1 MNKEEKRKTAK
12 ILIVDDSELNRMM
25 LAAMLGENYEIL
37 EASDGVEALSVIR
50 KYETSI
56 DLVLLDIVMPG
67 MDGFDVLTVMN
78 EKHWIDTIPVIMIS
92 AENDTSY
99 MEKAYELGATDYIKR
114 PYESYI
120 IHRRITNTLMLYEKQ
135 KRLLNMVEEQ
145 IYEKEKNNSMM
156 INILGHIVEFRN
168 GESGPHVHHVQT
180 MTRLLLQCLMKKTNS
195 YNLTDKDVLI
205 ISTASALHD
214 IGKIMIDEKILNKP
228 GKLTKEEFEIMKTH
242 SMLGAS
248 ILKELPTYQE
258 KTLVSVA
265 YEICRWHHERY
276 DGKGYPDG
284 LKGEQIPISAQ
295 VVSLADVYDALTS
308 ERCYKKAFTKEKA
321 MEMILDGQC
330 GAFNPLL
337 LECLKDIEDVIETS
351 LDMDAQME
359 VNTSL
364 VTKVTEEILDSR
376 IVEKASYSSWRLER
390 EQEKRKFFTAG
401 LEEIQFEYD
410 STISAVTISEYGAK
424 LLGIREVIIKPEND
438 ENQFLGGEN
447 IKTLTEALHRTT
459 PLNPE
464 IRMKFLANY
473 PDGQRWCQVV
483 AKSLWSKEDEPKYIG
498 VLGRII
504 DIHEK
509 DTVYFDNNKD
519 VTKGT
524 KAELKEMVQQLEK
537 VFDNVRLIDVKE
549 HKVIPM
555 KERKTAGKPDRCYDI
570 WGKENACKNCIAA
583 KATNKKGQLSKIE
596 FVGDNMY
603 ETIAK
608 YIEIEG
614 NPYIVE
620 MIYKMRDE
628 MILDPLGR
636 NDFIEGIKNYNQ
648 KFYQDVLTG
657 AYNRRYYDEYAKN
670 MTQMNALALIDG
682 DDFRVINEKYG
693 HAAGDVVIY
702 HIAKMIENCI
712 RRSDVLIRYEGDKF
726 ILLMENISSQMF
738 EMKLNQIVNEI
749 NHMTLEEYPHIQ
761 FSVTIGGVHGVLPLE
776 KAFEEAS
783 ELMERGKKEKN
794 HVEMKT
800 YKK

>member
-1 MNKEEKRKTAK
+1 MDRVEKRKTTT
-12 ILIVDDSELNRMM
+12 ILIVDDSELNRVM

-37 EASDGVEALSVIR
+37 EASDGVEALSVIQ

-67 MDGFDVLTVMN
+67 MDGFEVLKVMN
-78 EKHWIDTIPVIMIS
+78 QKHWIDTIPVIMIS

-135 KRLLNMVEEQ
+135 RRLLNMVEEQ

-195 YNLTDKDVLI
+195 YNLTDEDVLI
-205 ISTASALHD
+205 IRTASALHD

-248 ILKELPTYQE
+248 ILKELPTYQK

-284 LKGEQIPISAQ
+284 LKGEEIPISAQ
-295 VVSLADVYDALTS
+295 VVALADVYDALTS
-308 ERCYKKAFTKEKA
+308 ERCYKKAFSKEKA

-337 LECLKDIEDVIETS
+337 LECLKDIEDIIEVS
-351 LDMDAQME
+351 LDMDAQMD
-359 VNTSL
+359 VNPSL
-364 VTKVTEEILDSR
+364 VTKVTEELLDSR
-376 IVEKASYSSWRLER
+376 IVEKASYSSWRLEK
-390 EQEKRKFFTAG
+390 EQEKHKFFTAG

-410 STISAVTISEYGAK
+410 STIEAVTLSEYGAK
-424 LLGIREVIIKPEND
+424 LLGLREVIIKPEQG
-438 ENQFLGGEN
+438 EETFLGSEN
-447 IKTLTEALHRTT
+447 IKTLTKALHQTT
-459 PLNPE
+459 PVNSE

-473 PDGQRWCQVV
+473 PEGQRWCQVI
-483 AKSLWSKEDEPKYIG
+483 AKSLWSREEEPKYIG

-509 DTVYFDNNKD
+509 DTIYFDNNKD

-537 VFDNVRLIDVKE
+537 VFDSVRLIDVE
-549 HKVIPM
+549 SYEVIPVREKKSVYKSDKCYNIFGK
-555 KERKTAGKPDRCYDI
+555 KET
-570 WGKENACKNCIAA
+570 CKNCVSR
-583 KATNKKGQLSKIE
+583 KATVKKDQCSKIE
-596 FVGDNMY
+596 FIGENIY

-614 NPYIVE
+614 HPYVLE

-628 MILDPLGR
+628 MISDPLGR

-648 KFYQDVLTG
+648 KFYRDVLTG
-657 AYNRRYYDEYAKN
+657 VYNRRYYDEYAKN

-682 DDFRVINEKYG
+682 DNFGIINEKYG
-693 HAAGDVVIY
+693 HAAGNIVIY

-712 RRSDVLIRYEGDKF
+712 RCSDVLIRYEGDKF
-726 ILLMENISSQMF
+726 LLLMENISSQMF
-738 EMKLNQIVNEI
+738 EMKLKRIAEATNNMV
-749 NHMTLEEYPHIQ
+749 LEEYPHIR

-776 KAFEEAS
+776 EAFKEAYQ
-783 ELMERGKKEKN
+783 LMEQGKKEKN
-794 HVEMKT
+794 HVVMKRP
-800 YKK
+800 

>member
-1 MNKEEKRKTAK
+1 MDRVEKRKTTT
-12 ILIVDDSELNRMM
+12 ILIVDDSELNRVM

-37 EASDGVEALSVIR
+37 EASDGVEALSVIQ

-67 MDGFDVLTVMN
+67 MDGFEVLKVMN
-78 EKHWIDTIPVIMIS
+78 QKHWIDTIPVIMIS

-195 YNLTDKDVLI
+195 YNLTDEDVLI

-248 ILKELPTYQE
+248 ILKELPTYQK

-284 LKGEQIPISAQ
+284 LKGEEIPISAQ
-295 VVSLADVYDALTS
+295 VVALADVYDALTS
-308 ERCYKKAFTKEKA
+308 ERCYKKAFSKEKA

-337 LECLKDIEDVIETS
+337 LECLKDIEDIIEVS
-351 LDMDAQME
+351 LDIDAQMD
-359 VNTSL
+359 VNPSL
-364 VTKVTEEILDSR
+364 VTKVTEELLDSR
-376 IVEKASYSSWRLER
+376 IVEKASYSSWRLEKG
-390 EQEKRKFFTAG
+390 QEKRKFFTA
-401 LEEIQFEYD
+401 EENQFEYD
-410 STISAVTISEYGAK
+410 SAIEAVTLSEYGAK
-424 LLGIREVIIKPEND
+424 LLRLREVIIKPEQG
-438 ENQFLGGEN
+438 EETFLGSEN
-447 IKTLTEALHRTT
+447 IKTLTKALHQTT
-459 PLNPE
+459 PVNSE

-473 PDGQRWCQVV
+473 PEGQRWCQVI
-483 AKSLWSKEDEPKYIG
+483 AKSLWSREEEPKYIG

-509 DTVYFDNNKD
+509 DTIYFDNNKD
-519 VTKGT
+519 ITKGT

-537 VFDNVRLIDVKE
+537 VFDSVRLIDVE
-549 HKVIPM
+549 SYEVIPVREKKSVYKSDKCYNIFGK
-555 KERKTAGKPDRCYDI
+555 KET
-570 WGKENACKNCIAA
+570 CKNCVSR
-583 KATNKKGQLSKIE
+583 KATVKKDQCSKIE
-596 FVGDNMY
+596 FIGENIY

-614 NPYIVE
+614 HPYVLE

-628 MILDPLGR
+628 MISDPLGR

-648 KFYQDVLTG
+648 KFYRDVLTG
-657 AYNRRYYDEYAKN
+657 VYNRRYYDEYAKN

-682 DDFRVINEKYG
+682 DNFGIINEKYG
-693 HAAGDVVIY
+693 HAAGNIVIY

-712 RRSDVLIRYEGDKF
+712 RCSDVLIRYEGDKF
-726 ILLMENISSQMF
+726 LLLMENISSQMF
-738 EMKLNQIVNEI
+738 EMKLKRIAEAI
-749 NHMTLEEYPHIQ
+749 NNMVLEEYPHIR

-776 KAFEEAS
+776 EAFKEAYQ
-783 ELMERGKKEKN
+783 LMEQGKKEKN
-794 HVEMKT
+794 HVVMKRP
-800 YKK
+800 

>member
-1 MNKEEKRKTAK
+1 MDRVEKRKTTT
-12 ILIVDDSELNRMM
+12 ILIVDDSELNRVM

-37 EASDGVEALSVIR
+37 EASDGVEALSVIQ

-67 MDGFDVLTVMN
+67 MDGFEVLKVMN
-78 EKHWIDTIPVIMIS
+78 QKHWIDTIPVIMIS

-135 KRLLNMVEEQ
+135 RRLLNMVEEQ

-195 YNLTDKDVLI
+195 YNLTDEDVLI

-214 IGKIMIDEKILNKP
+214 IGKTMIDEKILNKP

-248 ILKELPTYQE
+248 ILKELPTYQK

-284 LKGEQIPISAQ
+284 LKGEEIPISAQ
-295 VVSLADVYDALTS
+295 VVALADVYDALTS
-308 ERCYKKAFTKEKA
+308 ERCYKKAFSKEKA

-337 LECLKDIEDVIETS
+337 LECLKDIEDIIEVS
-351 LDMDAQME
+351 LDMDAQMD
-359 VNTSL
+359 VNPSL
-364 VTKVTEEILDSR
+364 VTKVTEELLDSR
-376 IVEKASYSSWRLER
+376 IVEKASYSSWRLEK
-390 EQEKRKFFTAG
+390 EQEKHKFFTAG

-410 STISAVTISEYGAK
+410 STIEAVTLSEYGAK
-424 LLGIREVIIKPEND
+424 LLGLREVIIKPEQG
-438 ENQFLGGEN
+438 EETFLGSEN
-447 IKTLTEALHRTT
+447 IKTLTKALHQTT
-459 PLNPE
+459 PVNSE

-473 PDGQRWCQVV
+473 PEGQRWCQVI
-483 AKSLWSKEDEPKYIG
+483 AKSLWSREEEPKYIG

-509 DTVYFDNNKD
+509 DTIYFDNNKD

-537 VFDNVRLIDVKE
+537 VFDSVRLIDVE
-549 HKVIPM
+549 SYEVIPVREKKSVYKSDKCYNIFGK
-555 KERKTAGKPDRCYDI
+555 KET
-570 WGKENACKNCIAA
+570 CKNCVSR
-583 KATNKKGQLSKIE
+583 KATVKKDQCSKIE
-596 FVGDNMY
+596 FIGENIY

-614 NPYIVE
+614 HPYVLE

-628 MILDPLGR
+628 MISDPLGR

-648 KFYQDVLTG
+648 KFYRDVLTG
-657 AYNRRYYDEYAKN
+657 VYNRRYYDEYAKN

-682 DDFRVINEKYG
+682 DNFGIINEKYG
-693 HAAGDVVIY
+693 HAAGNIVIY

-712 RRSDVLIRYEGDKF
+712 RCSDVLIRYEGDKF
-726 ILLMENISSQMF
+726 LLLMENISSQMF
-738 EMKLNQIVNEI
+738 EMKLKRIAEAI
-749 NHMTLEEYPHIQ
+749 NNMVLEEYPHIR

-776 KAFEEAS
+776 EAFKEAYQ
-783 ELMERGKKEKN
+783 LMEQGKKEKN
-794 HVEMKT
+794 HVVMKRP
-800 YKK
+800 

>member
-1 MNKEEKRKTAK
+1 MDKVEKRKTTT

-25 LAAMLGENYEIL
+25 LSAMLGENYEIL

-67 MDGFDVLTVMN
+67 MDGFEVLKVMSQQ
-78 EKHWIDTIPVIMIS
+78 HWIDTIPVIMIS

-120 IHRRITNTLMLYEKQ
+120 IHRRITNTLMLYQKQ

-295 VVSLADVYDALTS
+295 VVALADVYDALTS

-337 LECLKDIEDVIETS
+337 LECLKDIEDIIEDS
-351 LDMDAQME
+351 LDMDAQTD

-364 VTKVTEEILDSR
+364 VSKVTEELLDSR
-376 IVEKASYSSWRLER
+376 IVEKASYSSWRLEK

-410 STISAVTISEYGAK
+410 SDIEAVMLSEYGAK
-424 LLGIREVIIKPEND
+424 LLGLREVIIKPEQR
-438 ENQFLGGEN
+438 EEAFLGSEN

-459 PLNPE
+459 PVNSE

-473 PDGQRWCQVV
+473 PEGQRWCQVI
-483 AKSLWSKEDEPKYIG
+483 AKSLWSREEEPKYIG

-509 DTVYFDNNKD
+509 DTIYFDNNKD

-537 VFDNVRLIDVKE
+537 VFDNVRLIDVE
-549 HKVIPM
+549 AHEVIPM
-555 KERKTAGKPDRCYDI
+555 KEKKSVYKTDKCYNI
-570 WGKENACKNCIAA
+570 WGKKETCKNCVSR
-583 KATNKKGQLSKIE
+583 KATVKKGQLSKIE
-596 FVGDNMY
+596 FIGENIY

-608 YIEIEG
+608 YIEMEG
-614 NPYIVE
+614 RPYVIE

-657 AYNRRYYDEYAKN
+657 VYNRRYYDEYAKN
-670 MTQMNALALIDG
+670 MTQIM
-682 DDFRVINEKYG
+682 
-693 HAAGDVVIY
+693 HW
-702 HIAKMIENCI
+702 H
-712 RRSDVLIRYEGDKF
+712 
-726 ILLMENISSQMF
+726 
-738 EMKLNQIVNEI
+738 
-749 NHMTLEEYPHIQ
+749 
-761 FSVTIGGVHGVLPLE
+761 
-776 KAFEEAS
+776 
-783 ELMERGKKEKN
+783 
-794 HVEMKT
+794 
-800 YKK
+800 

>member
-1 MNKEEKRKTAK
+1 MVKEEKRKTTT

-25 LAAMLGENYEIL
+25 LSAMLGDNYEIL

-67 MDGFDVLTVMN
+67 MDGFEVLKVMN
-78 EKHWIDTIPVIMIS
+78 QQHWIDTIPVIMIS

-258 KTLVSVA
+258 KTLVNVA

-295 VVSLADVYDALTS
+295 VVALADVYDALTS

-337 LECLKDIEDVIETS
+337 LECLKDIEDIIEDS
-351 LDMDAQME
+351 LDMDAQTD

-364 VTKVTEEILDSR
+364 VTKVTEELLDSR
-376 IVEKASYSSWRLER
+376 IVEKASYSSWRLEK
-390 EQEKRKFFTAG
+390 EQEKRRFFTAG

-410 STISAVTISEYGAK
+410 SAIEAVILSEYGAK
-424 LLGIREVIIKPEND
+424 LLGFREVIIKPEQA
-438 ENQFLGGEN
+438 EETFLGSEN

-459 PLNPE
+459 PLNSE
-464 IRMKFLANY
+464 IRIKFLANY
-473 PDGQRWCQVV
+473 PEGPRWCQVI
-483 AKSLWSKEDEPKYIG
+483 AKSLWSREEEPKYIG

-509 DTVYFDNNKD
+509 DTIYFDNNKD

-524 KAELKEMVQQLEK
+524 KA
-537 VFDNVRLIDVKE
+537 
-549 HKVIPM
+549 
-555 KERKTAGKPDRCYDI
+555 
-570 WGKENACKNCIAA
+570 
-583 KATNKKGQLSKIE
+583 
-596 FVGDNMY
+596 
-603 ETIAK
+603 
-608 YIEIEG
+608 
-614 NPYIVE
+614 
-620 MIYKMRDE
+620 
-628 MILDPLGR
+628 
-636 NDFIEGIKNYNQ
+636 
-648 KFYQDVLTG
+648 
-657 AYNRRYYDEYAKN
+657 
-670 MTQMNALALIDG
+670 
-682 DDFRVINEKYG
+682 
-693 HAAGDVVIY
+693 
-702 HIAKMIENCI
+702 
-712 RRSDVLIRYEGDKF
+712 
-726 ILLMENISSQMF
+726 
-738 EMKLNQIVNEI
+738 
-749 NHMTLEEYPHIQ
+749 
-761 FSVTIGGVHGVLPLE
+761 
-776 KAFEEAS
+776 
-783 ELMERGKKEKN
+783 
-794 HVEMKT
+794 
-800 YKK
+800 

>member
-1 MNKEEKRKTAK
+1 MDRVEKRKTTT
-12 ILIVDDSELNRMM
+12 ILIVDDSELNRVM

-37 EASDGVEALSVIR
+37 EASDGVEALSVIQ

-67 MDGFDVLTVMN
+67 MDGFEVLKVMN
-78 EKHWIDTIPVIMIS
+78 QKHWIDTIPVIMIS

-135 KRLLNMVEEQ
+135 RRLLNMVEEQ

-195 YNLTDKDVLI
+195 YNLTDEDVLI

-248 ILKELPTYQE
+248 ILKELPTYQK

-284 LKGEQIPISAQ
+284 LKGEEIPISAQ
-295 VVSLADVYDALTS
+295 VVALADVYDALTS
-308 ERCYKKAFTKEKA
+308 ERCYKKAFSKEKA

-337 LECLKDIEDVIETS
+337 LECLKDIEDIIEVS
-351 LDMDAQME
+351 LDMDAQMD
-359 VNTSL
+359 VNLSL
-364 VTKVTEEILDSR
+364 VTKVTEELLDSR
-376 IVEKASYSSWRLER
+376 IVEKASYSSWRLEK
-390 EQEKRKFFTAG
+390 EQEKHKFFTAG

-410 STISAVTISEYGAK
+410 STIEAVTLSEYGAK
-424 LLGIREVIIKPEND
+424 LLGLREVIIKPEQG
-438 ENQFLGGEN
+438 EETFLGSEN
-447 IKTLTEALHRTT
+447 IKTLTKALHQTT
-459 PLNPE
+459 PVNSE

-473 PDGQRWCQVV
+473 PEGQRWCQVI
-483 AKSLWSKEDEPKYIG
+483 AKSLWSREEEPKYIG

-509 DTVYFDNNKD
+509 DTIYFDNNKD

-537 VFDNVRLIDVKE
+537 VFDSVRLIDVE
-549 HKVIPM
+549 SYEVIPVREKKSVYKSDKCYNIFGK
-555 KERKTAGKPDRCYDI
+555 KET
-570 WGKENACKNCIAA
+570 CKNCVSR
-583 KATNKKGQLSKIE
+583 KATVKKDQCSKIE
-596 FVGDNMY
+596 FIGENIY

-614 NPYIVE
+614 HPYVLE

-628 MILDPLGR
+628 MISDPLGR

-648 KFYQDVLTG
+648 KFYRDVLTG
-657 AYNRRYYDEYAKN
+657 VYNRRYYDEYAKN

-682 DDFRVINEKYG
+682 DNFGIINEKYG
-693 HAAGDVVIY
+693 HAAGNIVIY

-712 RRSDVLIRYEGDKF
+712 RCSDVLIRYEGDKF
-726 ILLMENISSQMF
+726 LLLMENISSQMF
-738 EMKLNQIVNEI
+738 EMKLKRIAEATNNMV
-749 NHMTLEEYPHIQ
+749 LEEYPHIR

-776 KAFEEAS
+776 EAFKEAYQ
-783 ELMERGKKEKN
+783 LMEQGKKEKN
-794 HVEMKT
+794 HVVMKRP
-800 YKK
+800 

>member
-1 MNKEEKRKTAK
+1 MNKVEKRKTTT

-37 EASDGVEALSVIR
+37 EASDGVEALSVIQ

-67 MDGFDVLTVMN
+67 MDGFEVLKVMN
-78 EKHWIDTIPVIMIS
+78 QKHWIDTIPVIMIS

-180 MTRLLLQCLMKKTNS
+180 MTRLLLQCLMNKTNS
-195 YNLTDKDVLI
+195 YNLTDEDVLI

-248 ILKELPTYQE
+248 ILKELPTYQK

-284 LKGEQIPISAQ
+284 LKGEEIPISAQ
-295 VVSLADVYDALTS
+295 VVALADVYDALTS
-308 ERCYKKAFTKEKA
+308 ERCYKKAFSKEKA

-337 LECLKDIEDVIETS
+337 LECLKDIEDIIEVS
-351 LDMDAQME
+351 LDMDAQMD
-359 VNTSL
+359 VNPSL
-364 VTKVTEEILDSR
+364 VTKVTEELLDSR
-376 IVEKASYSSWRLER
+376 IVEKASYSSWRLEK

-410 STISAVTISEYGAK
+410 SAIEAVTLSEYGAK
-424 LLGIREVIIKPEND
+424 LLRLHEVIIKPEQG
-438 ENQFLGGEN
+438 EETFLGSEN
-447 IKTLTEALHRTT
+447 IKTLTKALHQTT
-459 PLNPE
+459 PVNSE

-473 PDGQRWCQVV
+473 PEGQRWCQVI
-483 AKSLWSKEDEPKYIG
+483 AKSLWSREEEPKYIG

-509 DTVYFDNNKD
+509 DTIYFDNNKD

-537 VFDNVRLIDVKE
+537 VFDSVRLIDVE
-549 HKVIPM
+549 SYEVIPVREKKSVYKSDKCYNIFGK
-555 KERKTAGKPDRCYDI
+555 KEI
-570 WGKENACKNCIAA
+570 CKNCVSR
-583 KATNKKGQLSKIE
+583 KATVKKDQCSKIE
-596 FVGDNMY
+596 FIGENIY

-614 NPYIVE
+614 YPYVLE

-628 MILDPLGR
+628 MISDPLGR

-648 KFYQDVLTG
+648 KFYRDVLTG
-657 AYNRRYYDEYAKN
+657 VYNRRYYDEYAKN

-682 DDFRVINEKYG
+682 DNFGIINEKYG
-693 HAAGDVVIY
+693 HAAGNIVIY

-712 RRSDVLIRYEGDKF
+712 RCSDVLIRYEGDKF
-726 ILLMENISSQMF
+726 LLLMENISSQMF
-738 EMKLNQIVNEI
+738 EMKLKRIAEAI
-749 NHMTLEEYPHIQ
+749 NNMVLEEYPHIR

-776 KAFEEAS
+776 EAFKEAYQ
-783 ELMERGKKEKN
+783 LMEQGKKEKN
-794 HVEMKT
+794 HVVMKRP
-800 YKK
+800 

>member
-1 MNKEEKRKTAK
+1 MDRVEKRKTTT
-12 ILIVDDSELNRMM
+12 ILIVDDSELNRVM

-37 EASDGVEALSVIR
+37 EASDGIEALSVIQ

-67 MDGFDVLTVMN
+67 MDGFEVLKVMN
-78 EKHWIDTIPVIMIS
+78 QKHWIDTIPVIMIS

-180 MTRLLLQCLMKKTNS
+180 MTRLLLQCLMNKTNS
-195 YNLTDKDVLI
+195 YNLTDEDVLI

-248 ILKELPTYQE
+248 ILKELLTYQK

-284 LKGEQIPISAQ
+284 LKGEEIPISAQ
-295 VVSLADVYDALTS
+295 VVALADVYDALTS
-308 ERCYKKAFTKEKA
+308 ERCYKKAFSKEKA

-337 LECLKDIEDVIETS
+337 LECLKDIEVS
-351 LDMDAQME
+351 LDIDAQMD
-359 VNTSL
+359 VNPSL
-364 VTKVTEEILDSR
+364 VTKVTEELLDSR
-376 IVEKASYSSWRLER
+376 IVEKASYSSWRLEK

-410 STISAVTISEYGAK
+410 SAIEAVTLSEYGAK
-424 LLGIREVIIKPEND
+424 LLRLREVIIKPEQG
-438 ENQFLGGEN
+438 EETFLGSEN
-447 IKTLTEALHRTT
+447 IKTLTKALHQTT
-459 PLNPE
+459 PVNSE

-473 PDGQRWCQVV
+473 PEGQRWCQVI
-483 AKSLWSKEDEPKYIG
+483 AKSLWSREEEPKYIG

-509 DTVYFDNNKD
+509 DTIYFDNNKD
-519 VTKGT
+519 ITKGT

-537 VFDNVRLIDVKE
+537 VFDSVRLIDVE
-549 HKVIPM
+549 SYEVIPVREKKSVYKSDKCYNIFGK
-555 KERKTAGKPDRCYDI
+555 KET
-570 WGKENACKNCIAA
+570 CKNCVSR
-583 KATNKKGQLSKIE
+583 KATVKKDQCSKIE
-596 FVGDNMY
+596 FIGENIY

-614 NPYIVE
+614 HPYVLE

-628 MILDPLGR
+628 MISDPLGR

-648 KFYQDVLTG
+648 KFYRDVLTG
-657 AYNRRYYDEYAKN
+657 VYNRRYYDEYAKN

-682 DDFRVINEKYG
+682 DNFGIINEKYG
-693 HAAGDVVIY
+693 HAAGNIVIY

-712 RRSDVLIRYEGDKF
+712 RCSDVLIRYEGDKF
-726 ILLMENISSQMF
+726 LLLMENISSQMF
-738 EMKLNQIVNEI
+738 EMKLKRIAEAI
-749 NHMTLEEYPHIQ
+749 NNMVLEEYPHIR

-776 KAFEEAS
+776 EAFKEAYQ
-783 ELMERGKKEKN
+783 LMEQGKKEKN
-794 HVEMKT
+794 HVVMKRP
-800 YKK
+800 

>member
-1 MNKEEKRKTAK
+1 MDRVEKRKTTT
-12 ILIVDDSELNRMM
+12 ILIVDDSELNRVM

-37 EASDGVEALSVIR
+37 EASDGVEALSVIQ

-67 MDGFDVLTVMN
+67 MDGFEVLKVMN
-78 EKHWIDTIPVIMIS
+78 QKHWIDTIPVIMIS

-135 KRLLNMVEEQ
+135 RRLLNMVEEQ
-145 IYEKEKNNSMM
+145 IYEKEKNNSLM

-195 YNLTDKDVLI
+195 YNLTDEDVLI
-205 ISTASALHD
+205 IRTASALHD
-214 IGKIMIDEKILNKP
+214 IVKIMIDEKILNKP

-248 ILKELPTYQE
+248 ILKELPTYQK

-284 LKGEQIPISAQ
+284 LKGEEIPISAQ
-295 VVSLADVYDALTS
+295 VVALADVYDALTS
-308 ERCYKKAFTKEKA
+308 ERCYKKAFSKEKA

-337 LECLKDIEDVIETS
+337 LECLKDIEDIIEVS
-351 LDMDAQME
+351 LDMDAQMD
-359 VNTSL
+359 VNPSL
-364 VTKVTEEILDSR
+364 VTKVTEELLDSR
-376 IVEKASYSSWRLER
+376 IVEKASYSSWRLEK
-390 EQEKRKFFTAG
+390 EQEKHKFFTAG
-401 LEEIQFEYD
+401 LEEIQFEYY
-410 STISAVTISEYGAK
+410 STIEAVTLSEYGAK
-424 LLGIREVIIKPEND
+424 LLGLREVIIKPEQG
-438 ENQFLGGEN
+438 EETFLGSEN
-447 IKTLTEALHRTT
+447 IKTLTKALHQTT
-459 PLNPE
+459 PVNSE

-473 PDGQRWCQVV
+473 PEGQRWCQVI
-483 AKSLWSKEDEPKYIG
+483 AKSLWSREEEPKYIG

-509 DTVYFDNNKD
+509 DTIYFDNNKD
-519 VTKGT
+519 VSKGT

-537 VFDNVRLIDVKE
+537 VFDSVRLIDVE
-549 HKVIPM
+549 SYEVIPVREKKSVYKSDKCYNIFGK
-555 KERKTAGKPDRCYDI
+555 KET
-570 WGKENACKNCIAA
+570 CKNCVSR
-583 KATNKKGQLSKIE
+583 KATVKKDQCSKIE
-596 FVGDNMY
+596 FIGENIY

-614 NPYIVE
+614 HPYVLE

-628 MILDPLGR
+628 MISDPLGR

-648 KFYQDVLTG
+648 KFYRDVLTG
-657 AYNRRYYDEYAKN
+657 VYNRRYYDEYAKN

-682 DDFRVINEKYG
+682 DNFGIINEKYG
-693 HAAGDVVIY
+693 HAAGNIVIY

-712 RRSDVLIRYEGDKF
+712 RCSDVLIRYEGDKF
-726 ILLMENISSQMF
+726 LLLMENISSQMF
-738 EMKLNQIVNEI
+738 EMKLKRIAEAI
-749 NHMTLEEYPHIQ
+749 NNMVLEEYPHIR

-776 KAFEEAS
+776 EAFKEAYQ
-783 ELMERGKKEKN
+783 LMEQGKKEKN
-794 HVEMKT
+794 HVVMKRP
-800 YKK
+800 

>member
-1 MNKEEKRKTAK
+1 MDRVEKRKTTT
-12 ILIVDDSELNRMM
+12 ILIVDDSELNRVM

-37 EASDGVEALSVIR
+37 EASDGVEALSVIQ

-67 MDGFDVLTVMN
+67 MDGFEVLKVMN
-78 EKHWIDTIPVIMIS
+78 QKHWIDTIPVIMIS

-195 YNLTDKDVLI
+195 YNLTDEDVLI

-248 ILKELPTYQE
+248 ILKELPTYQK

-284 LKGEQIPISAQ
+284 LKGEEIPISAQ
-295 VVSLADVYDALTS
+295 VVALADVYDALTS
-308 ERCYKKAFTKEKA
+308 ERCYKKAFSKEKA

-337 LECLKDIEDVIETS
+337 LECLKDIEDIIEVS
-351 LDMDAQME
+351 LDIDAQMD
-359 VNTSL
+359 VNPSL
-364 VTKVTEEILDSR
+364 VTKVTEELLDSR
-376 IVEKASYSSWRLER
+376 IVEKASYSSWRLVK

-410 STISAVTISEYGAK
+410 SAIEAVTLSEYGAK
-424 LLGIREVIIKPEND
+424 LLRLREVIIKPEQG
-438 ENQFLGGEN
+438 EEIFLGSEN
-447 IKTLTEALHRTT
+447 IKTLTKALHQTT
-459 PLNPE
+459 PVNSE

-473 PDGQRWCQVV
+473 PEGQRWCQVI
-483 AKSLWSKEDEPKYIG
+483 AKSLWSREEEPKYIG

-509 DTVYFDNNKD
+509 DTIYFDNNKD
-519 VTKGT
+519 ITKGT

-537 VFDNVRLIDVKE
+537 VFDSVRLIDVE
-549 HKVIPM
+549 SYEVIPVREKKSVYKSDKCYNIFGK
-555 KERKTAGKPDRCYDI
+555 KET
-570 WGKENACKNCIAA
+570 CKNCVSR
-583 KATNKKGQLSKIE
+583 KATVKKDQCSKIE
-596 FVGDNMY
+596 FIGENIY

-614 NPYIVE
+614 HPYVLE

-628 MILDPLGR
+628 MISDPLGR

-648 KFYQDVLTG
+648 KFYRDVLTG
-657 AYNRRYYDEYAKN
+657 VYNRRYYDEYAKN

-682 DDFRVINEKYG
+682 DNFGIINEKYG
-693 HAAGDVVIY
+693 HAAGNIVIY

-712 RRSDVLIRYEGDKF
+712 RCSDVLIRYEGDKF
-726 ILLMENISSQMF
+726 LLLMENISSQMF
-738 EMKLNQIVNEI
+738 EMKLKRIAEAI
-749 NHMTLEEYPHIQ
+749 NNMVLEEYPHIR

-776 KAFEEAS
+776 EAFKEAYQ
-783 ELMERGKKEKN
+783 LMEQGKKEKN
-794 HVEMKT
+794 HVVMKRP
-800 YKK
+800 

>member
-1 MNKEEKRKTAK
+1 MDKVEKRTTTT

-37 EASDGVEALSVIR
+37 EASDGVEALSVIQ

-67 MDGFDVLTVMN
+67 MDGFEVLKVMN
-78 EKHWIDTIPVIMIS
+78 QKHWIDTIPVIMIS

-195 YNLTDKDVLI
+195 YNLTDEDILL

-248 ILKELPTYQE
+248 ILKELPTYQK

-284 LKGEQIPISAQ
+284 LKGEEIPISAQ
-295 VVSLADVYDALTS
+295 VVALADVYDALTS
-308 ERCYKKAFTKEKA
+308 ERCYKKAFSKEKA

-337 LECLKDIEDVIETS
+337 LECLKDIEDIIEVS
-351 LDMDAQME
+351 LDMDAQMD
-359 VNTSL
+359 VNPSL
-364 VTKVTEEILDSR
+364 VTKVTEELLDSR
-376 IVEKASYSSWRLER
+376 IVEKAGYSSWRLEN
-390 EQEKRKFFTAG
+390 EQEKHKFFTAG

-410 STISAVTISEYGAK
+410 STIEAVTLSEYGAK
-424 LLGIREVIIKPEND
+424 LLGLREVIIKPEQA
-438 ENQFLGGEN
+438 EETFLGSEN
-447 IKTLTEALHRTT
+447 IKTLTTALHQTT
-459 PLNPE
+459 PVNSE

-473 PDGQRWCQVV
+473 PEGQRWCQVI
-483 AKSLWSKEDEPKYIG
+483 AKSLWSREEEPKYIG
-498 VLGRII
+498 VIGRII

-509 DTVYFDNNKD
+509 DTICFDNNKE

-537 VFDNVRLIDVKE
+537 VFDSVHLIDVE
-549 HKVIPM
+549 SYEVIPI
-555 KERKTAGKPDRCYDI
+555 KEKKSAYKSDKCYNIFRK
-570 WGKENACKNCIAA
+570 KEICKNCVSRKAIA
-583 KATNKKGQLSKIE
+583 KKGQRSKIE
-596 FVGDNMY
+596 FIGENIY

-608 YIEIEG
+608 YIEMEG
-614 NPYIVE
+614 RPYVLE
-620 MIYKMRDE
+620 MVYKMQDE

-636 NDFIEGIKNYNQ
+636 NDFIEGIKKYNQ
-648 KFYQDVLTG
+648 KFYKDILTG
-657 AYNRRYYDEYAKN
+657 VYNRRYYDEYAKN

-682 DDFRVINEKYG
+682 DNFGIINEKYG
-693 HAAGDVVIY
+693 HAAGNIVIY
-702 HIAKMIENCI
+702 HIAKMIENRI
-712 RRSDVLIRYEGDKF
+712 RCSDVLIRYEGDKF
-726 ILLMENISSQMF
+726 LLLMENISSQMF
-738 EMKLNQIVNEI
+738 EIKLKRIAEAI
-749 NHMTLEEYPHIQ
+749 NKMVLEEYPYIR

-776 KAFEEAS
+776 EAFKEAYQ
-783 ELMERGKKEKN
+783 LMEQGKKEKN
-794 HVEMKT
+794 HVVMKRA
-800 YKK
+800 

>member
-1 MNKEEKRKTAK
+1 MDRVEKRKTTT
-12 ILIVDDSELNRMM
+12 ILIVDDSELNRVM

-37 EASDGVEALSVIR
+37 EASDGVEALSVIQ

-56 DLVLLDIVMPG
+56 DLVLLDIVMPS
-67 MDGFDVLTVMN
+67 MDGFEVLKVMN
-78 EKHWIDTIPVIMIS
+78 QKHWIDTIPVIMIS

-135 KRLLNMVEEQ
+135 RRLLNMVEEQ

-195 YNLTDKDVLI
+195 YNLTDEDVLI

-248 ILKELPTYQE
+248 ILKELPTYQK

-284 LKGEQIPISAQ
+284 LKGEEIPISAQ
-295 VVSLADVYDALTS
+295 VVALADVYDALTS
-308 ERCYKKAFTKEKA
+308 ERCYKKAFSKEKA

-337 LECLKDIEDVIETS
+337 LECLKDIEDIIEVS
-351 LDMDAQME
+351 LDMDAQMD
-359 VNTSL
+359 VNPSL
-364 VTKVTEEILDSR
+364 VTKVTEELLDSR
-376 IVEKASYSSWRLER
+376 IVEKASYSSWRLEK
-390 EQEKRKFFTAG
+390 EQEKHKFFTAG

-410 STISAVTISEYGAK
+410 STIEAVTLSEYGAK
-424 LLGIREVIIKPEND
+424 LLGLREVIIKPEQG
-438 ENQFLGGEN
+438 EETFLGSEN
-447 IKTLTEALHRTT
+447 IKTLTKALHQTT
-459 PLNPE
+459 PVNSE

-473 PDGQRWCQVV
+473 PEGQRWCQVI
-483 AKSLWSKEDEPKYIG
+483 AKSLWSREEEPKYIG

-509 DTVYFDNNKD
+509 DTIYFDNNKD

-537 VFDNVRLIDVKE
+537 VFDSVRLIDVE
-549 HKVIPM
+549 SYEVIPVREKKSVYKSDKCYNIFGK
-555 KERKTAGKPDRCYDI
+555 KET
-570 WGKENACKNCIAA
+570 CKNCVSR
-583 KATNKKGQLSKIE
+583 KATVKKDQCSKIE
-596 FVGDNMY
+596 FIGENIY

-614 NPYIVE
+614 HPYVLE

-628 MILDPLGR
+628 MISDPLGR

-648 KFYQDVLTG
+648 KFYRDVLTG
-657 AYNRRYYDEYAKN
+657 VYNRRYYDEYAKN

-682 DDFRVINEKYG
+682 DNFGIINEKYG
-693 HAAGDVVIY
+693 HAAGNIVIY

-712 RRSDVLIRYEGDKF
+712 RCSDVLIRYEGDKF
-726 ILLMENISSQMF
+726 LLLMENISSQMF
-738 EMKLNQIVNEI
+738 EMKLKRIAEATNNMV
-749 NHMTLEEYPHIQ
+749 LEEYPHIR

-776 KAFEEAS
+776 EAFKEAYQ
-783 ELMERGKKEKN
+783 LMEQGKKEKN
-794 HVEMKT
+794 HVVMKRP
-800 YKK
+800 

>member
-1 MNKEEKRKTAK
+1 MDRVEKRKTTT
-12 ILIVDDSELNRMM
+12 ILIVDDSELNRVM

-37 EASDGVEALSVIR
+37 EASDGVEALSVIQ

-67 MDGFDVLTVMN
+67 MDGFEVLKVMN
-78 EKHWIDTIPVIMIS
+78 QKHWTDTIPVIMIS

-135 KRLLNMVEEQ
+135 RRLLNMVEEQ

-195 YNLTDKDVLI
+195 YNLTDEDVLI

-248 ILKELPTYQE
+248 ILKELPTYQK

-284 LKGEQIPISAQ
+284 LKGEEIPISAQ
-295 VVSLADVYDALTS
+295 VVALADVYDALTS
-308 ERCYKKAFTKEKA
+308 ERCYKKAFSKEKA

-337 LECLKDIEDVIETS
+337 LECLKDIEDIIEVS
-351 LDMDAQME
+351 LDMDAQMD
-359 VNTSL
+359 VNPSL
-364 VTKVTEEILDSR
+364 VTKVTEELLDSR
-376 IVEKASYSSWRLER
+376 IVEKASYSSWRLEK
-390 EQEKRKFFTAG
+390 EQEKHKFFTAG

-410 STISAVTISEYGAK
+410 STIEAVTLSEYGAK
-424 LLGIREVIIKPEND
+424 LLGLREVIIKPEQG
-438 ENQFLGGEN
+438 EETFLGSEN
-447 IKTLTEALHRTT
+447 IKTLTKALHQTT
-459 PLNPE
+459 PVNSE

-473 PDGQRWCQVV
+473 PEGQRWCQVI
-483 AKSLWSKEDEPKYIG
+483 AKSLWSREEEPKYIG

-509 DTVYFDNNKD
+509 DTIYFDNNKD

-537 VFDNVRLIDVKE
+537 VFDSVRLIDVE
-549 HKVIPM
+549 SYEVIPVREKKSVYKSDKCYNIFGK
-555 KERKTAGKPDRCYDI
+555 KET
-570 WGKENACKNCIAA
+570 CKNCVSR
-583 KATNKKGQLSKIE
+583 KATVKKDQCSKIE
-596 FVGDNMY
+596 FIGENIY

-614 NPYIVE
+614 HPYVLE

-628 MILDPLGR
+628 MISDPLGR

-648 KFYQDVLTG
+648 KFYRDVLTG
-657 AYNRRYYDEYAKN
+657 VYNRRYYDEYAKN

-682 DDFRVINEKYG
+682 DNFGIINEKYG
-693 HAAGDVVIY
+693 HAAGNIVIY

-712 RRSDVLIRYEGDKF
+712 RCSDVLIRYEGDKF
-726 ILLMENISSQMF
+726 LLLMENISSQMF
-738 EMKLNQIVNEI
+738 EMKLKRIAEATNNMV
-749 NHMTLEEYPHIQ
+749 LEEYPHIR

-776 KAFEEAS
+776 EAFKEAYQ
-783 ELMERGKKEKN
+783 LMEQGKKEKN
-794 HVEMKT
+794 HVVMKRP
-800 YKK
+800 

>member
-1 MNKEEKRKTAK
+1 MDKVEKRTTTT

-25 LAAMLGENYEIL
+25 LAEMLGENYEIL
-37 EASDGVEALSVIR
+37 EASDGVEALSVIQ

-67 MDGFDVLTVMN
+67 MDGFEVLKVMN
-78 EKHWIDTIPVIMIS
+78 QKHWIDVIPVIMIS

-180 MTRLLLQCLMKKTNS
+180 MTRLLLQCLMNKTNS
-195 YNLTDKDVLI
+195 YNLTDEDVLI

-248 ILKELPTYQE
+248 ILKELPTYQK

-284 LKGEQIPISAQ
+284 LKGEEIPISAQ
-295 VVSLADVYDALTS
+295 VLADGYDALTS
-308 ERCYKKAFTKEKA
+308 ERCYKKAFSKEKA

-337 LECLKDIEDVIETS
+337 LECLKDIEDIIEVS
-351 LDMDAQME
+351 LDIDAQMD
-359 VNTSL
+359 VNPSL
-364 VTKVTEEILDSR
+364 VTKVTEELLDSR
-376 IVEKASYSSWRLER
+376 IVEKASYSSWRLEK

-410 STISAVTISEYGAK
+410 SAIEAVTLSEYGAK
-424 LLGIREVIIKPEND
+424 LLRLREVIIKPEQG
-438 ENQFLGGEN
+438 EETFLGSEN
-447 IKTLTEALHRTT
+447 IKTLTKALHQTT
-459 PLNPE
+459 PVNSE

-473 PDGQRWCQVV
+473 PEGQRWCQVI
-483 AKSLWSKEDEPKYIG
+483 AKSLWSREEEPKYIG

-509 DTVYFDNNKD
+509 DTIYFDNNKD

-537 VFDNVRLIDVKE
+537 VFDSVRLIDVE
-549 HKVIPM
+549 SYEVIPVREKKSVYKSDKCYNIFGK
-555 KERKTAGKPDRCYDI
+555 KEI
-570 WGKENACKNCIAA
+570 CKNCVSR
-583 KATNKKGQLSKIE
+583 KATVKKEQCSKIE
-596 FVGDNMY
+596 FIGENIY

-614 NPYIVE
+614 YPYVLE

-628 MILDPLGR
+628 MISDPLGR

-648 KFYQDVLTG
+648 KFYRDVLTG
-657 AYNRRYYDEYAKN
+657 VYNRRYYDEYAKN

-682 DDFRVINEKYG
+682 DNFGIINEKYG
-693 HAAGDVVIY
+693 HAAGNIVIY

-712 RRSDVLIRYEGDKF
+712 RCSDVLIRYEGDKF
-726 ILLMENISSQMF
+726 LLLMENISSQMF
-738 EMKLNQIVNEI
+738 EMKLKRIAEAI
-749 NHMTLEEYPHIQ
+749 NNMVLEEYPHIR

-776 KAFEEAS
+776 EAFKEAYQ
-783 ELMERGKKEKN
+783 LMEQGKKEKN
-794 HVEMKT
+794 HVVMKRP
-800 YKK
+800 

>member
-1 MNKEEKRKTAK
+1 
-12 ILIVDDSELNRMM
+12 
-25 LAAMLGENYEIL
+25 
-37 EASDGVEALSVIR
+37 
-50 KYETSI
+50 
-56 DLVLLDIVMPG
+56 
-67 MDGFDVLTVMN
+67 
-78 EKHWIDTIPVIMIS
+78 MIS

-195 YNLTDKDVLI
+195 YNLTDEDVLI

-248 ILKELPTYQE
+248 ILKELPTYQK

-284 LKGEQIPISAQ
+284 LKGEEIPISAQ
-295 VVSLADVYDALTS
+295 VVALADVYDALTS
-308 ERCYKKAFTKEKA
+308 ERCYKKAFSKEKA

-337 LECLKDIEDVIETS
+337 LECLKDIEDIIEVS
-351 LDMDAQME
+351 LDIDAQMD
-359 VNTSL
+359 VNPSL
-364 VTKVTEEILDSR
+364 VTKVTEELLDSR
-376 IVEKASYSSWRLER
+376 IVEKASYSSWRLEK

-410 STISAVTISEYGAK
+410 SAIEAVTLSEYGAK
-424 LLGIREVIIKPEND
+424 LLRLCEVIIKPEQG
-438 ENQFLGGEN
+438 EEIFLGSEN
-447 IKTLTEALHRTT
+447 IKTLTKALHQTT
-459 PLNPE
+459 PVNSE

-473 PDGQRWCQVV
+473 PEGQRWCQVI
-483 AKSLWSKEDEPKYIG
+483 AKSLWSREEEPKYIG

-509 DTVYFDNNKD
+509 DTIYFDNNKD
-519 VTKGT
+519 ITKGT

-537 VFDNVRLIDVKE
+537 VFDSVRLIDVE
-549 HKVIPM
+549 SYEVIPVREKKSVYKSDKCYNIFGK
-555 KERKTAGKPDRCYDI
+555 KET
-570 WGKENACKNCIAA
+570 CKNCVSR
-583 KATNKKGQLSKIE
+583 KATVKKDQCSKIE
-596 FVGDNMY
+596 FIGENIY

-614 NPYIVE
+614 HPYVLE

-628 MILDPLGR
+628 MISDPLGR

-648 KFYQDVLTG
+648 KFYRDVLTG
-657 AYNRRYYDEYAKN
+657 VYNRRYYDEYAKN

-682 DDFRVINEKYG
+682 DNFGIINEKYG
-693 HAAGDVVIY
+693 HAAGNIVIY

-712 RRSDVLIRYEGDKF
+712 RCSDVLIRYEGDKF
-726 ILLMENISSQMF
+726 LLLMENISSQMF
-738 EMKLNQIVNEI
+738 EMKLKRIAEAI
-749 NHMTLEEYPHIQ
+749 NNMVLEEYPHIR

-776 KAFEEAS
+776 EAFKEAYQ
-783 ELMERGKKEKN
+783 LMEQGKKEKN
-794 HVEMKT
+794 HVVMKRP
-800 YKK
+800 

>member
-1 MNKEEKRKTAK
+1 MDRVEKRKTTT
-12 ILIVDDSELNRMM
+12 ILIVDDSELNRVM

-37 EASDGVEALSVIR
+37 EASDGVEALSVIQ

-67 MDGFDVLTVMN
+67 MDGFEVLKVMN
-78 EKHWIDTIPVIMIS
+78 QKHWIDTIPVIMIS
-92 AENDTSY
+92 GENDTSY

-135 KRLLNMVEEQ
+135 RRLLNMVEEQ

-195 YNLTDKDVLI
+195 YNLTDEDVLI

-248 ILKELPTYQE
+248 ILKELPTYQK

-284 LKGEQIPISAQ
+284 LKGEEIPISAQ
-295 VVSLADVYDALTS
+295 VVALADVYDALTS
-308 ERCYKKAFTKEKA
+308 ERCYKKAFSKEKA

-337 LECLKDIEDVIETS
+337 LECLKDIEDIIEVS
-351 LDMDAQME
+351 LDMDAQMD
-359 VNTSL
+359 VNPSL
-364 VTKVTEEILDSR
+364 VTKVTEELLDSR
-376 IVEKASYSSWRLER
+376 IVEKASYSSWRLEK
-390 EQEKRKFFTAG
+390 EQEKHKFFTAG

-410 STISAVTISEYGAK
+410 STIEAVTLSEYGAK
-424 LLGIREVIIKPEND
+424 LLGLREVIIKPEQG
-438 ENQFLGGEN
+438 EETFLGSEN
-447 IKTLTEALHRTT
+447 IKTLTKALHQTT
-459 PLNPE
+459 PVNSE

-473 PDGQRWCQVV
+473 PEGQRWCQVI
-483 AKSLWSKEDEPKYIG
+483 AKSLWSREEEPKYIG

-509 DTVYFDNNKD
+509 DTIYFDNNKD

-537 VFDNVRLIDVKE
+537 VFDSVRLIDVE
-549 HKVIPM
+549 SYEVIPVREKKSVYKSDKCYNIFGK
-555 KERKTAGKPDRCYDI
+555 KET
-570 WGKENACKNCIAA
+570 CKNCVSR
-583 KATNKKGQLSKIE
+583 KATVKKDQCSKIE
-596 FVGDNMY
+596 FIGENIY
-603 ETIAK
+603 ETIVK

-614 NPYIVE
+614 HPYVLE

-628 MILDPLGR
+628 MISDPLGR

-648 KFYQDVLTG
+648 KFYRDVLTG
-657 AYNRRYYDEYAKN
+657 VYNRRYYDEYAKN

-682 DDFRVINEKYG
+682 DNFGIINEKYG
-693 HAAGDVVIY
+693 HAAGNIVIY

-712 RRSDVLIRYEGDKF
+712 RCSDVLIRYEGDKF
-726 ILLMENISSQMF
+726 LLLMENISSQMF
-738 EMKLNQIVNEI
+738 EMKLKRIAEAI
-749 NHMTLEEYPHIQ
+749 NNMVLEEYPHIR

-776 KAFEEAS
+776 EAFKEAYQ
-783 ELMERGKKEKN
+783 LMEQGKKEKN
-794 HVEMKT
+794 HVVMKRP
-800 YKK
+800 

>member
-1 MNKEEKRKTAK
+1 MDRVKKRKTTT
-12 ILIVDDSELNRMM
+12 ILIVDDSELNRVM

-37 EASDGVEALSVIR
+37 EASDGIEALSVIQ

-67 MDGFDVLTVMN
+67 MDGFEVLKVMN
-78 EKHWIDTIPVIMIS
+78 QKHWIDIIPVIMIS

-180 MTRLLLQCLMKKTNS
+180 MTRLLLQCLMNKTNS
-195 YNLTDKDVLI
+195 YNLTDEDVLI

-248 ILKELPTYQE
+248 ILKELPTYQK

-284 LKGEQIPISAQ
+284 LKGEEIPISAQ
-295 VVSLADVYDALTS
+295 VVALADVYDALTS
-308 ERCYKKAFTKEKA
+308 ERCYKKAFSKEKA

-337 LECLKDIEDVIETS
+337 LECLKDIEDIIEVS
-351 LDMDAQME
+351 LDIDAQMD
-359 VNTSL
+359 VNPSL
-364 VTKVTEEILDSR
+364 VTKVTEELLDSR
-376 IVEKASYSSWRLER
+376 IVEKASYSSWRLEK

-410 STISAVTISEYGAK
+410 SAIEAVTLSEYGAK
-424 LLGIREVIIKPEND
+424 LLRLCEVIIKPEQG
-438 ENQFLGGEN
+438 EETFLGSEN
-447 IKTLTEALHRTT
+447 IKTLTKALHQTT
-459 PLNPE
+459 PVNSE

-473 PDGQRWCQVV
+473 PEGQRWCQVI
-483 AKSLWSKEDEPKYIG
+483 AKSLWSREEEPKYIG

-509 DTVYFDNNKD
+509 DTIYFDNNKD
-519 VTKGT
+519 ITKGT

-537 VFDNVRLIDVKE
+537 VFDSVRLIDVKSYE
-549 HKVIPM
+549 VIPVREKKSVYKSDKCYNIFGK
-555 KERKTAGKPDRCYDI
+555 KET
-570 WGKENACKNCIAA
+570 CKNCVSR
-583 KATNKKGQLSKIE
+583 KATVKKDQCSKIE
-596 FVGDNMY
+596 FIGENIY

-614 NPYIVE
+614 HPYVLE

-628 MILDPLGR
+628 MISDPLGR

-648 KFYQDVLTG
+648 KFYRDVLTG
-657 AYNRRYYDEYAKN
+657 VYNRRYYDEYAKN

-682 DDFRVINEKYG
+682 DNFGIINEKYG
-693 HAAGDVVIY
+693 HAAGNIVIY

-712 RRSDVLIRYEGDKF
+712 RCSDVLIRYEGDKF
-726 ILLMENISSQMF
+726 LLLMENISSQMF
-738 EMKLNQIVNEI
+738 EMKLKRIAEAI
-749 NHMTLEEYPHIQ
+749 NNMVLEEYPHIR

-776 KAFEEAS
+776 EAFKEAYQ
-783 ELMERGKKEKN
+783 LMEQGKKEKN
-794 HVEMKT
+794 HVVMKRP
-800 YKK
+800 

>member
-1 MNKEEKRKTAK
+1 MDRVEKRKTTT
-12 ILIVDDSELNRMM
+12 ILIVDDSELNRVM

-37 EASDGVEALSVIR
+37 EASDGVEALSVIQ

-67 MDGFDVLTVMN
+67 MDGFEVLKVMN
-78 EKHWIDTIPVIMIS
+78 QKHWIDTIPVIMIS

-135 KRLLNMVEEQ
+135 RRLLNMVEEQ

-195 YNLTDKDVLI
+195 YNLTDEDVLI

-248 ILKELPTYQE
+248 ILKELPTYQK

-284 LKGEQIPISAQ
+284 LKGEEIPISAQ
-295 VVSLADVYDALTS
+295 VVALADVYDALTS
-308 ERCYKKAFTKEKA
+308 ERCYKKAFSKEKA

-337 LECLKDIEDVIETS
+337 LECLKDIEDIIEVS
-351 LDMDAQME
+351 LDMDAQMD
-359 VNTSL
+359 VNPSL
-364 VTKVTEEILDSR
+364 VTKVTEELLDSR
-376 IVEKASYSSWRLER
+376 IVEKASYSSWRLEK
-390 EQEKRKFFTAG
+390 EQEKHKFFTAG

-410 STISAVTISEYGAK
+410 STIEAVTLSEYGAK
-424 LLGIREVIIKPEND
+424 LLGLREVIIKPEQG
-438 ENQFLGGEN
+438 EETFLGSEN
-447 IKTLTEALHRTT
+447 IKTLTKALHQTT
-459 PLNPE
+459 PVNSE

-473 PDGQRWCQVV
+473 PEGQRWCQVI
-483 AKSLWSKEDEPKYIG
+483 AKSLWSREEEPKYIG

-509 DTVYFDNNKD
+509 DTIYFDNNKD

-537 VFDNVRLIDVKE
+537 VFDSVRLIDVE
-549 HKVIPM
+549 SYKVIPVREKKSVYKSDKCYNIFGK
-555 KERKTAGKPDRCYDI
+555 KET
-570 WGKENACKNCIAA
+570 CKNCVSR
-583 KATNKKGQLSKIE
+583 KATVKKDQCSKIE
-596 FVGDNMY
+596 FIGENIY

-614 NPYIVE
+614 HPYVLE

-628 MILDPLGR
+628 MISDPLGR

-648 KFYQDVLTG
+648 KFYRDVLTG
-657 AYNRRYYDEYAKN
+657 VYNRRYYDEYAKN

-682 DDFRVINEKYG
+682 DNFGIINEKYG
-693 HAAGDVVIY
+693 HAAGNIVIY

-712 RRSDVLIRYEGDKF
+712 RCSDVLIRYEGDKF
-726 ILLMENISSQMF
+726 LLLMENISSQMF
-738 EMKLNQIVNEI
+738 EMKLKRIAEATNNMV
-749 NHMTLEEYPHIQ
+749 LEEYPHIR

-776 KAFEEAS
+776 EAFKEAYQ
-783 ELMERGKKEKN
+783 LMEQGKKEKN
-794 HVEMKT
+794 HVVMKRP
-800 YKK
+800 

>member
-1 MNKEEKRKTAK
+1 MDRVEKRKTTT
-12 ILIVDDSELNRMM
+12 ILIVDDSELNRVM

-37 EASDGVEALSVIR
+37 EASDGVEALSVIQ

-67 MDGFDVLTVMN
+67 MDGFEVLKVMN
-78 EKHWIDTIPVIMIS
+78 QKHWIDTIPVIMIS

-135 KRLLNMVEEQ
+135 RRLLNMVEEQ

-195 YNLTDKDVLI
+195 YNLTDEDVLI

-248 ILKELPTYQE
+248 ILKKLPTYQK

-284 LKGEQIPISAQ
+284 LKGEEIPISAQ
-295 VVSLADVYDALTS
+295 VVALADVYDALTS
-308 ERCYKKAFTKEKA
+308 ERCYKKAFSKEKA

-337 LECLKDIEDVIETS
+337 LECLKDIEDIIEVS
-351 LDMDAQME
+351 LDMDAQMD
-359 VNTSL
+359 VNPSL
-364 VTKVTEEILDSR
+364 VTKVTEELLDSR
-376 IVEKASYSSWRLER
+376 IVEKASYSSWRLEK
-390 EQEKRKFFTAG
+390 EQEKHKFFTAG

-410 STISAVTISEYGAK
+410 STIEAVTLSEYGAK
-424 LLGIREVIIKPEND
+424 LLGLREVIIKPEQG
-438 ENQFLGGEN
+438 EETFLGSEN
-447 IKTLTEALHRTT
+447 IKTLTKALHQTT
-459 PLNPE
+459 PVNSE

-473 PDGQRWCQVV
+473 PEGQRWCQVI
-483 AKSLWSKEDEPKYIG
+483 AKSLWSREEEPKYIG

-509 DTVYFDNNKD
+509 DTIYFDNNKD

-537 VFDNVRLIDVKE
+537 VFDSVRLIDVE
-549 HKVIPM
+549 SYEVIPVREKKSVYKSDKCYNIFGK
-555 KERKTAGKPDRCYDI
+555 KET
-570 WGKENACKNCIAA
+570 CKNCVSR
-583 KATNKKGQLSKIE
+583 KATVKKDQCSKIE
-596 FVGDNMY
+596 FIGENIY

-614 NPYIVE
+614 HPYVLE

-628 MILDPLGR
+628 MISDPLGR

-648 KFYQDVLTG
+648 KFYRDVLTG
-657 AYNRRYYDEYAKN
+657 VYNRRYYDEYAKN

-682 DDFRVINEKYG
+682 DNFGIINEKYG
-693 HAAGDVVIY
+693 HAAGNIVIY

-712 RRSDVLIRYEGDKF
+712 RCSDVLIRYEGDKF
-726 ILLMENISSQMF
+726 LLLMENISSQMF
-738 EMKLNQIVNEI
+738 EMKLKRIAEAI
-749 NHMTLEEYPHIQ
+749 NNMVLEEYPHIR

-776 KAFEEAS
+776 EAFKEAYQ
-783 ELMERGKKEKN
+783 LMEQGKKEKN
-794 HVEMKT
+794 HVVMKRP
-800 YKK
+800 

>member
-1 MNKEEKRKTAK
+1 MDRVEKRKTTT
-12 ILIVDDSELNRMM
+12 ILIVDDSELNRVM

-37 EASDGVEALSVIR
+37 EASDGVEALSVIQ

-67 MDGFDVLTVMN
+67 MDGFEVLKVMN
-78 EKHWIDTIPVIMIS
+78 QKHWIDTIPVIMIS

-135 KRLLNMVEEQ
+135 RRLLNMVEEQ

-156 INILGHIVEFRN
+156 IKILGHIVEFRN

-195 YNLTDKDVLI
+195 YNLTDEDVLI

-248 ILKELPTYQE
+248 ILKELPTYQK

-284 LKGEQIPISAQ
+284 LKGEEIPISAQ
-295 VVSLADVYDALTS
+295 VVALADVYDALTS
-308 ERCYKKAFTKEKA
+308 ERCYKKAFSKEKA

-337 LECLKDIEDVIETS
+337 LECLKDIEDIIEVS
-351 LDMDAQME
+351 LDMDAQMD
-359 VNTSL
+359 VNPSL
-364 VTKVTEEILDSR
+364 VTKVTEELLDSR
-376 IVEKASYSSWRLER
+376 IVEKASYSSWRLEK
-390 EQEKRKFFTAG
+390 EQEKHKFFTAG

-410 STISAVTISEYGAK
+410 STIEAVTLSEYGAK
-424 LLGIREVIIKPEND
+424 LLGLREVIIKPEQG
-438 ENQFLGGEN
+438 EETFLGSEN
-447 IKTLTEALHRTT
+447 IKTLTKALHQTT
-459 PLNPE
+459 PVNSE

-473 PDGQRWCQVV
+473 PEGQRWCQVI
-483 AKSLWSKEDEPKYIG
+483 AKSLWSREEEPKYIG

-509 DTVYFDNNKD
+509 DTIYFDNNKD

-537 VFDNVRLIDVKE
+537 VFDSVRLIDVE
-549 HKVIPM
+549 SYEVIPVREKKSVYKSDKCYNIFGK
-555 KERKTAGKPDRCYDI
+555 KET
-570 WGKENACKNCIAA
+570 CKNCVSR
-583 KATNKKGQLSKIE
+583 KATVKKDQCSKIE
-596 FVGDNMY
+596 FIGENIY

-614 NPYIVE
+614 HPYVLE

-628 MILDPLGR
+628 MISDPLGR

-648 KFYQDVLTG
+648 KFYRDVLTG
-657 AYNRRYYDEYAKN
+657 VYNRRYYDEYAKN

-682 DDFRVINEKYG
+682 DNFGIINEKYG
-693 HAAGDVVIY
+693 HAAGNIVIY

-712 RRSDVLIRYEGDKF
+712 RCSDVLIRYEGDKF
-726 ILLMENISSQMF
+726 LLLMENISSQMF
-738 EMKLNQIVNEI
+738 EMKLKRIAEAI
-749 NHMTLEEYPHIQ
+749 NNMVLEEYPHIR

-776 KAFEEAS
+776 EAFKEAYQ
-783 ELMERGKKEKN
+783 LMEQGKKEKN
-794 HVEMKT
+794 HVVMKRP
-800 YKK
+800 

>member
-1 MNKEEKRKTAK
+1 MNKVEKRKTTT

-25 LAAMLGENYEIL
+25 LAAMLGENYDIL
-37 EASDGVEALSVIR
+37 EASDGVEALSVIQ

-67 MDGFDVLTVMN
+67 MDGFEVLKVMN
-78 EKHWIDTIPVIMIS
+78 QKHWIDTIPVIMIS

-180 MTRLLLQCLMKKTNS
+180 MTRLLLQCLMNKTNS
-195 YNLTDKDVLI
+195 YNLTDEDVLI

-248 ILKELPTYQE
+248 ILKELPTYQK

-284 LKGEQIPISAQ
+284 LKGEEIPISAQ
-295 VVSLADVYDALTS
+295 VVALADVYDALTS
-308 ERCYKKAFTKEKA
+308 ERCYKKAFSKEKA

-337 LECLKDIEDVIETS
+337 LECLKDIEDIIEVS
-351 LDMDAQME
+351 LDMDAQMD
-359 VNTSL
+359 VNPSL
-364 VTKVTEEILDSR
+364 VTKVTEELLDSR
-376 IVEKASYSSWRLER
+376 IVEKASYSSWRLEK

-410 STISAVTISEYGAK
+410 SAIEAVTLSEYGAK
-424 LLGIREVIIKPEND
+424 LLRLREVIIKPEQG
-438 ENQFLGGEN
+438 EETFLGSEN
-447 IKTLTEALHRTT
+447 IKTLTKALHQTT
-459 PLNPE
+459 PVNSE

-473 PDGQRWCQVV
+473 PEGQRWCQVI
-483 AKSLWSKEDEPKYIG
+483 AKSLWSREEEPKYIG

-509 DTVYFDNNKD
+509 DTIYFDNNKD

-537 VFDNVRLIDVKE
+537 VFDSVRLIDVE
-549 HKVIPM
+549 SYEVIPVREKKSVYKSDKCYNIFGK
-555 KERKTAGKPDRCYDI
+555 KEI
-570 WGKENACKNCIAA
+570 CKNCVSR
-583 KATNKKGQLSKIE
+583 KATVKKDQCSKIE
-596 FVGDNMY
+596 FIGENIY

-614 NPYIVE
+614 YPYVLE

-628 MILDPLGR
+628 MISDPLGR

-648 KFYQDVLTG
+648 KFYRDVLTG
-657 AYNRRYYDEYAKN
+657 VYNRRYYDEYAKN

-682 DDFRVINEKYG
+682 DNFGIINEKYG
-693 HAAGDVVIY
+693 HAAGNIVIY

-712 RRSDVLIRYEGDKF
+712 RCSDVLIRYEGDKF
-726 ILLMENISSQMF
+726 LLLMENISSQMF
-738 EMKLNQIVNEI
+738 EMKLKRIAEAI
-749 NHMTLEEYPHIQ
+749 NNMVLEEYPHIR
-761 FSVTIGGVHGVLPLE
+761 FSVTIDGVHGVLPLE
-776 KAFEEAS
+776 EAFKEAYQ
-783 ELMERGKKEKN
+783 LMEQGKKEKN
-794 HVEMKT
+794 HVVMKRP
-800 YKK
+800 

>member
-1 MNKEEKRKTAK
+1 MDRVEKRKTTT
-12 ILIVDDSELNRMM
+12 ILIVDDSELNRVM

-37 EASDGVEALSVIR
+37 EASDGIEALSVIQ

-67 MDGFDVLTVMN
+67 MDGFEVLKVMN
-78 EKHWIDTIPVIMIS
+78 QKHWIDTIPVIMIS

-180 MTRLLLQCLMKKTNS
+180 MTRLLLQCLMNKTNS
-195 YNLTDKDVLI
+195 YNLTDEDVLI

-248 ILKELPTYQE
+248 ILKELPTYQK

-284 LKGEQIPISAQ
+284 LKGEEIPISAQ
-295 VVSLADVYDALTS
+295 VVALADVYDALTS
-308 ERCYKKAFTKEKA
+308 ERCYKKAFSKEKA

-337 LECLKDIEDVIETS
+337 LECLKDIEDIIEVS
-351 LDMDAQME
+351 LDIDAQMD
-359 VNTSL
+359 VNPSL
-364 VTKVTEEILDSR
+364 VTKVTEELLDSR
-376 IVEKASYSSWRLER
+376 IVEKASYSSWRLEK

-410 STISAVTISEYGAK
+410 SAIEAVTLSEYGAK
-424 LLGIREVIIKPEND
+424 LLRLREVIIKPEQG
-438 ENQFLGGEN
+438 EETFLGSEN
-447 IKTLTEALHRTT
+447 IKTLTKALHQTT
-459 PLNPE
+459 PVNSE

-473 PDGQRWCQVV
+473 PEGQRWCQVI
-483 AKSLWSKEDEPKYIG
+483 AKSLWSREEEPKYIG

-509 DTVYFDNNKD
+509 DTIYFDNNKD
-519 VTKGT
+519 ITKGT

-537 VFDNVRLIDVKE
+537 VFDSVRLIDVE
-549 HKVIPM
+549 SYEVIPVREKKSVYKSDKCYNIFGK
-555 KERKTAGKPDRCYDI
+555 KET
-570 WGKENACKNCIAA
+570 CKNCVSR
-583 KATNKKGQLSKIE
+583 KATVKKDQCSKIE
-596 FVGDNMY
+596 FIGENIY

-614 NPYIVE
+614 HPYVLE

-628 MILDPLGR
+628 MISDPLGR

-648 KFYQDVLTG
+648 KFYRDVLTG
-657 AYNRRYYDEYAKN
+657 VYNRRYYDEYAKN

-682 DDFRVINEKYG
+682 DNFGIINEKYV
-693 HAAGDVVIY
+693 HAAGNIVIY

-712 RRSDVLIRYEGDKF
+712 RCSDVLIRYEGDKF
-726 ILLMENISSQMF
+726 LLLMENISSQMF
-738 EMKLNQIVNEI
+738 EMKLKRIAEAI
-749 NHMTLEEYPHIQ
+749 NNMVLEEYPHIR

-776 KAFEEAS
+776 EAFKEAYQ
-783 ELMERGKKEKN
+783 LMEQGKKEKN
-794 HVEMKT
+794 HVVMKRP
-800 YKK
+800 

>member
-1 MNKEEKRKTAK
+1 MDRVEKRKTTT
-12 ILIVDDSELNRMM
+12 ILIVDDSELNRVM

-37 EASDGVEALSVIR
+37 EASDGVEALSVIQ

-67 MDGFDVLTVMN
+67 MHGFEVLKVMN
-78 EKHWIDTIPVIMIS
+78 QKHWIDTIPVIMIS

-135 KRLLNMVEEQ
+135 RRLLNMVEEQ

-195 YNLTDKDVLI
+195 YNLTDEDVLI

-248 ILKELPTYQE
+248 ILKELPTYQK

-284 LKGEQIPISAQ
+284 LKGEEIPISAQ
-295 VVSLADVYDALTS
+295 VVALADVYDALTS
-308 ERCYKKAFTKEKA
+308 ERCYKKAFSKEKA

-337 LECLKDIEDVIETS
+337 LECLKDIEDIIEVS
-351 LDMDAQME
+351 LDMDAQMD
-359 VNTSL
+359 VNPSL
-364 VTKVTEEILDSR
+364 VTKVTEELLDSR
-376 IVEKASYSSWRLER
+376 IVEKASYSSWRLEK
-390 EQEKRKFFTAG
+390 EQEKHKFFTAG

-410 STISAVTISEYGAK
+410 STIEAVTLSEYGAK
-424 LLGIREVIIKPEND
+424 LLGLREVIIKPEQG
-438 ENQFLGGEN
+438 EETFLGSEN
-447 IKTLTEALHRTT
+447 IKTLTKALHQTT
-459 PLNPE
+459 PVNSE

-473 PDGQRWCQVV
+473 PEGQRWCQVI
-483 AKSLWSKEDEPKYIG
+483 AKSLWSREEEPKYIG

-509 DTVYFDNNKD
+509 DTIYFDNNKD

-537 VFDNVRLIDVKE
+537 VFDSVRLIDVE
-549 HKVIPM
+549 SYEVIPVREKKSVYKSDKCYNIFGK
-555 KERKTAGKPDRCYDI
+555 KET
-570 WGKENACKNCIAA
+570 CKNCVSR
-583 KATNKKGQLSKIE
+583 KATVKKDQCSKIE
-596 FVGDNMY
+596 FIGENIY

-614 NPYIVE
+614 HPYVLE

-628 MILDPLGR
+628 MISDPLGR

-648 KFYQDVLTG
+648 KFYRDVLTG
-657 AYNRRYYDEYAKN
+657 VYNRRYYDEYAKN

-682 DDFRVINEKYG
+682 DNFGIINEKYG
-693 HAAGDVVIY
+693 HAAGNIVIY

-712 RRSDVLIRYEGDKF
+712 RCSDVLIRYEGDKF
-726 ILLMENISSQMF
+726 LLLMENISSQMF
-738 EMKLNQIVNEI
+738 EMKLKRIAEAI
-749 NHMTLEEYPHIQ
+749 NNMVLEEYPHIR

-776 KAFEEAS
+776 EAFKEAYQ
-783 ELMERGKKEKN
+783 LMEQGKKEKN
-794 HVEMKT
+794 HVVMKRP
-800 YKK
+800 

>member
-1 MNKEEKRKTAK
+1 MDRVEKRKTTT
-12 ILIVDDSELNRMM
+12 ILIVDDSELNRVM

-37 EASDGVEALSVIR
+37 EASDGVEALSVIQ

-67 MDGFDVLTVMN
+67 MDGFEVLKVMN
-78 EKHWIDTIPVIMIS
+78 QKHWIDTIPVIMIS

-145 IYEKEKNNSMM
+145 IYEKENNNSMM

-195 YNLTDKDVLI
+195 YNLTDEDVLI

-248 ILKELPTYQE
+248 ILKELPTYQK
-258 KTLVSVA
+258 KTLVSVT

-284 LKGEQIPISAQ
+284 LKGEEIPISAQ
-295 VVSLADVYDALTS
+295 VVALADVYDALTS
-308 ERCYKKAFTKEKA
+308 ERCYKKAFSKEKA

-337 LECLKDIEDVIETS
+337 LECLKDIEDIIEVS
-351 LDMDAQME
+351 LDIDAQMD
-359 VNTSL
+359 VNPSL
-364 VTKVTEEILDSR
+364 VTKVTEELLDSR
-376 IVEKASYSSWRLER
+376 IVEKASYSSWRLEK

-410 STISAVTISEYGAK
+410 SAIEAVTLSEYGAK
-424 LLGIREVIIKPEND
+424 LLRLREVIIKPEQG
-438 ENQFLGGEN
+438 EEIFLGSEN
-447 IKTLTEALHRTT
+447 IKTLTKALHQTT
-459 PLNPE
+459 PVNSE

-473 PDGQRWCQVV
+473 PEGQRWCQVI
-483 AKSLWSKEDEPKYIG
+483 AKSLWSREEEPKYIG

-509 DTVYFDNNKD
+509 DTIYFDNNKD
-519 VTKGT
+519 ITKGT

-537 VFDNVRLIDVKE
+537 VFDSVRLIDVE
-549 HKVIPM
+549 SYEVIPVREKKSVYKSDKCYNIFGK
-555 KERKTAGKPDRCYDI
+555 KET
-570 WGKENACKNCIAA
+570 CKNCVSR
-583 KATNKKGQLSKIE
+583 KATVKKDQCSKIE
-596 FVGDNMY
+596 FIGENIY

-614 NPYIVE
+614 HPYVLE

-628 MILDPLGR
+628 MISDPLGR

-648 KFYQDVLTG
+648 KFYRDVLTG
-657 AYNRRYYDEYAKN
+657 VYNRRYYDEYAKN

-682 DDFRVINEKYG
+682 DNFGIINEKYG
-693 HAAGDVVIY
+693 HAAGNIVIY

-712 RRSDVLIRYEGDKF
+712 RCSDVLIRYEGDKF
-726 ILLMENISSQMF
+726 LLLMENISSQMF
-738 EMKLNQIVNEI
+738 EMKLKRIAEAI
-749 NHMTLEEYPHIQ
+749 NNMVLEEYPHIR

-776 KAFEEAS
+776 EAFKEAYQ
-783 ELMERGKKEKN
+783 LMEQGKKEKN
-794 HVEMKT
+794 HVVMKRP
-800 YKK
+800 

>member
-1 MNKEEKRKTAK
+1 MDRVEKRKTTT
-12 ILIVDDSELNRMM
+12 ILIVDDSELNRVM

-37 EASDGVEALSVIR
+37 EASDGIEALSVIQ

-67 MDGFDVLTVMN
+67 MDGFEVLKVMN
-78 EKHWIDTIPVIMIS
+78 QKHWIDTIPVIMIS

-180 MTRLLLQCLMKKTNS
+180 MTRLLLQCLMNKTNS
-195 YNLTDKDVLI
+195 YNLTDEDVLI

-248 ILKELPTYQE
+248 ILKELPTYQNE
-258 KTLVSVA
+258 PLVKVA
-265 YEICRWHHERY
+265 YQICRWHHERY
-276 DGKGYPDG
+276 DGNGYPDG
-284 LKGEQIPISAQ
+284 LKGEEIPISAQ
-295 VVSLADVYDALTS
+295 VVALADVYDALTS
-308 ERCYKKAFTKEKA
+308 ERCYKKAFSKEKA

-337 LECLKDIEDVIETS
+337 LECLKDFEDIIEVS
-351 LDMDAQME
+351 LDIDAQMD
-359 VNTSL
+359 VNPSL
-364 VTKVTEEILDSR
+364 VTKVTEELLDSR
-376 IVEKASYSSWRLER
+376 IVEKASYSSWRLEK

-410 STISAVTISEYGAK
+410 SAIEAVTLSEYGAK
-424 LLGIREVIIKPEND
+424 LLRLREVIIKPEQG
-438 ENQFLGGEN
+438 EEIFLGSEN
-447 IKTLTEALHRTT
+447 IKTLTKALHQTT
-459 PLNPE
+459 PVNSE

-473 PDGQRWCQVV
+473 PEGQRWCQVI
-483 AKSLWSKEDEPKYIG
+483 AKSLWSREEEPKYIG

-509 DTVYFDNNKD
+509 DTIYFDNNKD
-519 VTKGT
+519 ITKGT

-537 VFDNVRLIDVKE
+537 VFDSVRLIDVE
-549 HKVIPM
+549 SYEVIPVREKKSVYKSDKCYNIFGK
-555 KERKTAGKPDRCYDI
+555 KET
-570 WGKENACKNCIAA
+570 CKNCVSR
-583 KATNKKGQLSKIE
+583 KATVKKDQCSKIE
-596 FVGDNMY
+596 FIGENIY

-614 NPYIVE
+614 HPYVLE

-628 MILDPLGR
+628 MISDPLGR

-648 KFYQDVLTG
+648 KFYRDVLTG
-657 AYNRRYYDEYAKN
+657 VYNRRYYDEYAKN

-682 DDFRVINEKYG
+682 DNFGIINEKYG
-693 HAAGDVVIY
+693 HAAGNIVIY

-712 RRSDVLIRYEGDKF
+712 RCSDVLIRYEGDKF
-726 ILLMENISSQMF
+726 LLLMENISSQMF
-738 EMKLNQIVNEI
+738 EMKLKRIAEAI
-749 NHMTLEEYPHIQ
+749 NNMVLEEYPHIR

-776 KAFEEAS
+776 EAFKEAYQ
-783 ELMERGKKEKN
+783 LMEQGKKEKN
-794 HVEMKT
+794 HVVMKRP
-800 YKK
+800 

>member
-1 MNKEEKRKTAK
+1 MDRVEKRKTTT
-12 ILIVDDSELNRMM
+12 ILIVDDSELNRVM

-37 EASDGVEALSVIR
+37 EASDGVEALSVIQ

-67 MDGFDVLTVMN
+67 MDGFEVLKVMN
-78 EKHWIDTIPVIMIS
+78 QKHWIDTIPVIMIS

-135 KRLLNMVEEQ
+135 RRLLNMVEEQ

-156 INILGHIVEFRN
+156 INILGHIVELRN

-195 YNLTDKDVLI
+195 YNLTDEDVLI

-248 ILKELPTYQE
+248 ILKELPTYQK

-284 LKGEQIPISAQ
+284 LKGEEIPISAQ
-295 VVSLADVYDALTS
+295 VVALADVYDALTS
-308 ERCYKKAFTKEKA
+308 ERCYKKAFSKEKA

-337 LECLKDIEDVIETS
+337 LECLKDIEDIIEVS
-351 LDMDAQME
+351 LDMDAQMD
-359 VNTSL
+359 VNPSL
-364 VTKVTEEILDSR
+364 VTKVTEELLDSR
-376 IVEKASYSSWRLER
+376 IVEKASYSSWRLEK
-390 EQEKRKFFTAG
+390 EQEKHKFFTAG

-410 STISAVTISEYGAK
+410 STIEAVTLSEYGAK
-424 LLGIREVIIKPEND
+424 LLGLREVIIKPEQG
-438 ENQFLGGEN
+438 EETFLGSEN
-447 IKTLTEALHRTT
+447 IKTLTKALHQTT
-459 PLNPE
+459 PVNSE

-473 PDGQRWCQVV
+473 PEGQRWCQVI
-483 AKSLWSKEDEPKYIG
+483 AKSLWSREEEPKYIG

-509 DTVYFDNNKD
+509 DTIYFDNNKD

-537 VFDNVRLIDVKE
+537 VFDSVRLIDVE
-549 HKVIPM
+549 SYEVIPVREKKSVYKSDKCYNIFGK
-555 KERKTAGKPDRCYDI
+555 KET
-570 WGKENACKNCIAA
+570 CKNCVSR
-583 KATNKKGQLSKIE
+583 KATVKKDQCSKIE
-596 FVGDNMY
+596 FIGENIY

-614 NPYIVE
+614 HPYVLE

-628 MILDPLGR
+628 MISDPLGR

-648 KFYQDVLTG
+648 KFYRDVLTG
-657 AYNRRYYDEYAKN
+657 VYNRRYYDEYAKN

-682 DDFRVINEKYG
+682 DNFGIINEKYG
-693 HAAGDVVIY
+693 HAAGNIVIY

-712 RRSDVLIRYEGDKF
+712 RCSDVLIRYEGDKF
-726 ILLMENISSQMF
+726 LLLMENISSQMF
-738 EMKLNQIVNEI
+738 EMKLKRIAEAI
-749 NHMTLEEYPHIQ
+749 NNMVLEEYPHIR

-776 KAFEEAS
+776 EAFKEAYQ
-783 ELMERGKKEKN
+783 LMEQGKKEKN
-794 HVEMKT
+794 HVVMKRP
-800 YKK
+800 

>member
-1 MNKEEKRKTAK
+1 MDRVEKRKTTT
-12 ILIVDDSELNRMM
+12 ILIVDDSELNRVM

-37 EASDGVEALSVIR
+37 EASDGVEALSVIQ

-67 MDGFDVLTVMN
+67 MDGFEVLKVMN
-78 EKHWIDTIPVIMIS
+78 QKHWIDTIPVIMIS

-135 KRLLNMVEEQ
+135 RRLLNMVEEQ

-195 YNLTDKDVLI
+195 YNLTDEDVLI

-248 ILKELPTYQE
+248 ILKELPTYQK

-265 YEICRWHHERY
+265 YEICRWPHERY

-284 LKGEQIPISAQ
+284 LKGEEIPISAQ
-295 VVSLADVYDALTS
+295 VVALADVYDALTS
-308 ERCYKKAFTKEKA
+308 ERCYKKAFSKEKA

-330 GAFNPLL
+330 GALNPLL
-337 LECLKDIEDVIETS
+337 LECLKDFEEIIEVS
-351 LDMDAQME
+351 LDMDAQMD
-359 VNTSL
+359 VNPSL
-364 VTKVTEEILDSR
+364 VTKVTEELLDSR
-376 IVEKASYSSWRLER
+376 IVEKASYSSWRLEK
-390 EQEKRKFFTAG
+390 EQEKHKFFTAG

-410 STISAVTISEYGAK
+410 STIEAVTLSEYGAK
-424 LLGIREVIIKPEND
+424 LLGLREVIIKPEQG
-438 ENQFLGGEN
+438 EETFLGSEN
-447 IKTLTEALHRTT
+447 IKTLTKALHQTT
-459 PLNPE
+459 PVNSE

-473 PDGQRWCQVV
+473 PEGQRWCQVI
-483 AKSLWSKEDEPKYIG
+483 AKSLWSREEEPKYIG

-509 DTVYFDNNKD
+509 DTIYFDNNKD

-537 VFDNVRLIDVKE
+537 VFDSVRLIDVE
-549 HKVIPM
+549 SYEVIPVREKKSVYKSDKCYNIFGK
-555 KERKTAGKPDRCYDI
+555 KET
-570 WGKENACKNCIAA
+570 CKNCVSR
-583 KATNKKGQLSKIE
+583 KATVKKDQCSKIE
-596 FVGDNMY
+596 FIGENIY

-614 NPYIVE
+614 HPYVLE

-628 MILDPLGR
+628 MISDPLGR

-648 KFYQDVLTG
+648 KFYRDVLTG
-657 AYNRRYYDEYAKN
+657 VYNRRYYDEYAKN

-682 DDFRVINEKYG
+682 DNFGIINEKYG
-693 HAAGDVVIY
+693 HAAGNIVIY

-712 RRSDVLIRYEGDKF
+712 RCSDVLIRYEGDKF
-726 ILLMENISSQMF
+726 LLLMENISSQMF
-738 EMKLNQIVNEI
+738 EMKLKRIAEAI
-749 NHMTLEEYPHIQ
+749 NNMVLEEYPHIR

-776 KAFEEAS
+776 EAFKEAYQ
-783 ELMERGKKEKN
+783 LMEQGKKEKN
-794 HVEMKT
+794 HVVMKRP
-800 YKK
+800 